1 MIKKFIYVTINNVN
15 PLYLIIS
22 KINDYIKESNGNKN
36 LMLDSL
42 DESKDI
48 LKKKN
53 EELSIIIRDLIRSI
67 TNTSNNFDE
76 KYKKHENTKIL

>member
-1 MIKKFIYVTINNVN
+1 MKVDEKPYRNIFLYDIEYVMVKKFIYVTINNVN

-48 LKKKN
+48 LKKRMKN
-53 EELSIIIRDLIRSI
+53 CQSLS
-67 TNTSNNFDE
+67 
-76 KYKKHENTKIL
+76 KILLDQ